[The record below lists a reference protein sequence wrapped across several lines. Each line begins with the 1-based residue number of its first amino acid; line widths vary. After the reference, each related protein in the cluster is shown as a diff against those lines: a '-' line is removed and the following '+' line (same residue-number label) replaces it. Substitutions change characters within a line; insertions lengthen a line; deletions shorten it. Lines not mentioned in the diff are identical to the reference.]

1 MSIRDNVR
9 AVKRKVLLE
18 VMEDNKPFTREVQDK
33 AVAGI
38 LKGLDS
44 LEAEEYMKLFADL
57 PSKPYQLERLMG
69 RDGTGNN
76 PGMQRA
82 RAYLFANGPCG
93 TGTVL
98 NFENG
103 VTNELDI
110 GLSDAPVD
118 DSGGSSG

>member
-1 MSIRDNVR
+1 MSIRNNVR
-9 AVKRKVLLE
+9 AVKRRILLE
-18 VMEDNKPFTREVQDK
+18 VVEEDKPFTREVQDK

-38 LKGLDS
+38 LNGINS
-44 LEAEEYMKLFADL
+44 EHGETYMKLFADL
-57 PSKPYQLERLMG
+57 PSKPQQLERLMG
-69 RDGTGNN
+69 RDGTGGN

-110 GLSDAPVD
+110 GLSDEPLDEPTA
-118 DSGGSSG
+118 